1 MIEICLVYCL
11 SSGQF
16 GRTNGCLSAITC
28 YLSLTHHKRLVVIG
42 RMEQLANQMILGE
55 LMANWLN

>member
-16 GRTNGCLSAITC
+16 VVI
-28 YLSLTHHKRLVVIG
+28 VVIG